1 MINMTIGPIK
11 SRYTAIKTWRS
22 TSIPRTNNK
31 FGIYDMPKNRLGPKM
46 NTVRQKVTS
55 ECNKLRHEHTI
66 RTSEKDQT
74 RTYLSH
80 ARLHL
85 CPSRK
90 KKTNREY
97 SRIAVMANKLS
108 MATGPWYSC
117 FAIYGVTLVSSPGTS
132 CHLARWLSY
141 SNDSFGKFSAHHV
154 W

>member
-1 MINMTIGPIK
+1 
-11 SRYTAIKTWRS
+11 
-22 TSIPRTNNK
+22 
-31 FGIYDMPKNRLGPKM
+31 MPKNRLGPKM

-90 KKTNREY
+90 KNNLKKIENIRELQ
-97 SRIAVMANKLS
+97 SWR
-108 MATGPWYSC
+108 
-117 FAIYGVTLVSSPGTS
+117 TS
-132 CHLARWLSY
+132 CPWQQDH
-141 SNDSFGKFSAHHV
+141 GIHV
-154 W
+154 LRSTG

>member
-1 MINMTIGPIK
+1 
-11 SRYTAIKTWRS
+11 
-22 TSIPRTNNK
+22 
-31 FGIYDMPKNRLGPKM
+31 MPKNRLGPKM

-90 KKTNREY
+90 KNK
-97 SRIAVMANKLS
+97 SRIFENCSHGKQAVHGNRTMVFMFCDLRGNFGVLPRDKLPFGS
-108 MATGPWYSC
+108 MIVI
-117 FAIYGVTLVSSPGTS
+117 F
-132 CHLARWLSY
+132 
-141 SNDSFGKFSAHHV
+141 K
-154 W
+154 